1 MRRNAKHYA
10 LAAIATLVSSIK
22 AFADA
27 LPPERRPAPEADT
40 FTNVMIGVGF
50 AIGGAVLFIWLGRRD
65 AKR

>member
-10 LAAIATLVSSIK
+10 FAVIAGLASSIM